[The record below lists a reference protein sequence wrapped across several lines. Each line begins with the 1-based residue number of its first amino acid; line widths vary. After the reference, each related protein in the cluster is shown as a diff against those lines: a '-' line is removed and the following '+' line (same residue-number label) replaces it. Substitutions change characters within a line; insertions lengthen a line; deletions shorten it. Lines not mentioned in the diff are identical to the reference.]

1 MQESRI
7 YHLLSKYLDQTISAE
22 ESRELRLLVNGSD
35 DDELSVHLSHLW
47 KEARPMDVL
56 DEDLVADMF
65 TGVEK
70 RTRRNRVAL
79 LSRKLARIAAILLIP
94 LLSLLSA
101 YLYFSAHIQDE
112 GAGELIVSAD
122 RGERAGVVL
131 PDGTKVRLNAES
143 RLSYMPD
150 FGKERRKVNLEGEA
164 YFEVTKN
171 AEKPFVVHTGYL
183 DIEVLGTSFN
193 VYAYEREEVIEMAL
207 VSGRIKI
214 MTNSE
219 PSRTVF
225 LSPNEKALFHK
236 SSGNIQVRETDNRF
250 ETAWLRGDLV
260 FHSTP
265 LKEVIAKLE
274 RKYGVRIHL
283 NAPSLAND
291 MFTGNFD
298 SEYIIEVMELL
309 ERHYGFTY
317 EIQDKD
323 IYITVD
329 N

>member
-22 ESRELRLLVNGSD
+22 ESRELRLLVNESD

-47 KEARPMDVL
+47 KETRPMDAL

-65 TGVEK
+65 TGIEK

-112 GAGELIVSAD
+112 EAGELIVSAD

-183 DIEVLGTSFN
+183 DIEVLGTCFN
-193 VYAYEREEVIEMAL
+193 VYAYDEEDVIEMAL
-207 VSGRIKI
+207 VSGKIKI
-214 MTNSE
+214 VTCSE
-219 PSRTVF
+219 PSRTVL

-236 SSGNIQVRETDNRF
+236 SSGDISVVNTDNRF
-250 ETAWLRGDLV
+250 ETAWLKGDLV
-260 FHSTP
+260 FHSVP
-265 LKEVIAKLE
+265 LREVIEKLS
-274 RKYGVRIHL
+274 RKYGVNIHL
-283 NAPSLAND
+283 DDPSLAND
-291 MFTGNFD
+291 IFTGNFD
-298 SEYIIEVMELL
+298 GEHVTDAMELL
-309 ERHYGFTY
+309 KKHYRFTY
-317 EIQDKD
+317 EIRGKEV
-323 IYITVD
+323 YIE
-329 N
+329 